1 MYNILTLESWTGH
14 NDKTLTDDRDS
25 KTPQNNPESCTWLLD
40 LHCPL
45 CSGQQ
50 LDVSV
55 AIIRSAN
62 TGQYLHF
69 IMLNKLYT
77 CSAKCQIS
85 DLTNLVSKPR
95 QVLPQINTPL
105 PLTQQAPG
113 SAASPQFHSGLQAN
127 YCIVVIQGKCG
138 GNVGELMCVSA
149 CDLGKSR

>member
-1 MYNILTLESWTGH
+1 MRETQKHLKTTLRVARG
-14 NDKTLTDDRDS
+14 
-25 KTPQNNPESCTWLLD
+25 CLD
-40 LHCPL
+40 LRCPL

-77 CSAKCQIS
+77 CSAKCQVS

-138 GNVGELMCVSA
+138 GKVGELMCVSA